1 MTGGV
6 FTQAREPAARVRGV
20 SSVPPPSPSEPA
32 RLAALARYRVL
43 GTPPEASFDRI
54 TRLAA
59 QVLGVP
65 LAAVN
70 LVGEDHQWTKACLGG
85 EATETAL
92 GESFCVWTVRQEGA
106 VLVVPDARQDPRF
119 RDYAAVRSGAVVA
132 YAGAPLVTPDGHRIG
147 TLCVT
152 APRPRDFTPAEQETL
167 ELLAGMVVDEL
178 ELRLRTEEL
187 TRARDHAHT
196 LRDLAELMG
205 EPLSPGEMARRAL
218 RLLGGAMRL
227 DWAGLLHLSA
237 QASEVLSD
245 HASAPADG
253 FGAEVRWRLLDPA
266 GELRPT
272 LLGWERVFLDDAA
285 AVAGRCPELLTAG
298 LASAAWLHVQV
309 EEERHMPG
317 GAYVLLLARL
327 GEPAAWSEEER
338 LLLEAAARS
347 VGVALE
353 RAEYLQALEHA
364 ALTDALT
371 GLGNR
376 RALDDALDEAD
387 TRLAAT
393 GEGYVLGVV
402 DLDGMKRVNDE
413 RGHASGDDL
422 LREFGRGLPAPGL
435 HAYRLGGDEYALL
448 GPVAPG
454 DDPTRWAERLR
465 RQVREAV
472 ARVQAQGYPADA
484 SLGVAA
490 VPGDAPGATGALRRA
505 DARMYEDKRERGT
518 GRGTRRD
525 EPAEHPLA
533 WET

>member
-1 MTGGV
+1 M
-6 FTQAREPAARVRGV
+6 
-20 SSVPPPSPSEPA
+20 SVPPPSSSEPA

-59 QVLGVP
+59 RVLGVP
-65 LAAVN
+65 VAAVN
-70 LVGEDHQWTKACLGG
+70 LVGGDHQWTKACLGG
-85 EATETAL
+85 SATETAL
-92 GESFCVWTVRQEGA
+92 NGSFCVWTVREAQ
-106 VLVVPDARQDPRF
+106 VMVVPDARQDPRF
-119 RDYAAVRSGAVVA
+119 RDFPSVRSGRVVA
-132 YAGAPLVTPDGHRIG
+132 YAGAPLVTPDGHPIG

-152 APRPRDFTPAEQETL
+152 APEPRDFAPAERETL

-227 DWAGLLHLSA
+227 DWAGLLHLSD
-237 QASEVLSD
+237 QAPEVLSD
-245 HASAPADG
+245 HASAPADP

-266 GELRPT
+266 GELRTT

-285 AVAGRCPELLTAG
+285 AVARRCPELLRDG

-309 EEERHMPG
+309 EEGRHVPG

-327 GEPAAWSEEER
+327 GEPAAWSGEER

-353 RAEYLQALEHA
+353 RAEYLQALERA

-387 TRLAAT
+387 GRLAAA

-422 LREFGRGLPAPGL
+422 LREFGRGLLAPGL
-435 HAYRLGGDEYALL
+435 QAYRLGGDEYALL
-448 GPVAPG
+448 ATVTPG
-454 DDPTRWAERLR
+454 QDPTHWADLLR

-472 ARVQAQGYPADA
+472 ARVQEQGYPADA

-490 VPGDAPGATGALRRA
+490 VPGDAGGATGALRRA

-518 GRGTRRD
+518 GRDAHRD
-525 EPAEHPLA
+525 EPTSQPLPCEA
-533 WET
+533 

>member
-1 MTGGV
+1 M
-6 FTQAREPAARVRGV
+6 
-20 SSVPPPSPSEPA
+20 SSVPPPPPSSEPA
-32 RLAALARYRVL
+32 RLAALTRYRVL
-43 GTPPEASFDRI
+43 GTPPEASFNRV

-85 EATETAL
+85 DVTATAL
-92 GESFCVWTVRQEGA
+92 DGSFCVWAVRQEGA

-119 RDYAAVRSGAVVA
+119 RDFPSVRSGVVVA

-152 APRPRDFTPAEQETL
+152 APEPRDFTPAEQETL
-167 ELLAGMVVDEL
+167 ELLAEMVVDEL

-205 EPLSPGEMARRAL
+205 EPLGPGEMARRAL

-227 DWAGLLHLSA
+227 DWAGLLHLSE

-245 HASAPADG
+245 LASAPAAR

-266 GELRPT
+266 GGLRAT
-272 LLGWERVFLDDAA
+272 LLSWERVFLDDAA
-285 AVAGRCPELLTAG
+285 AVTERCPELLGTG
-298 LASAAWLHVQV
+298 LASLAWLHVQV
-309 EEERHMPG
+309 EEEGHAPD

-327 GEPAAWSEEER
+327 GEPAAWLPEER

-353 RAEYLQALEHA
+353 RAEHLQALERA

-376 RALDDALDEAD
+376 RALDDALDDAD
-387 TRLAAT
+387 ARFADT

-422 LREFGRGLPAPGL
+422 LREFALGLPAPGL
-435 HAYRLGGDEYALL
+435 HVYRLGGDEYALL
-448 GPVAPG
+448 APVAPG
-454 DDPTRWAERLR
+454 EDPRERAELLR
-465 RQVREAV
+465 RQVQEAV
-472 ARVQAQGYPADA
+472 ARVQEQGYPADA

-490 VPGDAPGATGALRRA
+490 VPGDAGGATAALRRA
-505 DARMYEDKRERGT
+505 DACMYADKRERGT
-518 GRGTRRD
+518 GRDTRRD
-525 EPAEHPLA
+525 ESAEHPLPCEA
-533 WET
+533 

>member
-1 MTGGV
+1 M
-6 FTQAREPAARVRGV
+6 
-20 SSVPPPSPSEPA
+20 SVPPPSPSEPA

-43 GTPPEASFDRI
+43 GTPPETSFDRV

-59 QVLGVP
+59 RVLGVP

-70 LVGEDHQWTKACLGG
+70 LVGEDHQWTKACVGG
-85 EATETAL
+85 DVTATAL
-92 GESFCVWTVRQEGA
+92 DESFCVWTVRQEGA
-106 VLVVPDARQDPRF
+106 VMVVPDARQDPRF
-119 RDYAAVRSGAVVA
+119 RDLPSVRSGEVVA
-132 YAGAPLVTPDGHRIG
+132 YAGAPLVTPDGHRLG

-152 APRPRDFTPAEQETL
+152 APQPRGFGEAECETL
-167 ELLAGMVVDEL
+167 ELLAEMVIDEL

-205 EPLSPGEMARRAL
+205 EPLSPGEMAQRAL
-218 RLLGGAMRL
+218 RLLAGAMRL
-227 DWAGLLHLSA
+227 DWAGLLHLSGGG
-237 QASEVLSD
+237 SEVLSD

-266 GELRPT
+266 GGLRAT
-272 LLGWERVFLDDAA
+272 LLGWERVFLDDAG
-285 AVAGRCPELLTAG
+285 AVAGRCPELLGTG

-309 EEERHMPG
+309 EDGRHMPG

-327 GEPAAWSEEER
+327 GDPAVWLAEER

-353 RAEYLQALEHA
+353 RAEHLQALERA

-376 RALDDALDEAD
+376 RALDDALDDAD
-387 TRLAAT
+387 ARLAAA

-422 LREFGRGLPAPGL
+422 LREFGRSLLAPGL

-448 GPVAPG
+448 APVAPG
-454 DDPTRWAERLR
+454 HDPARWTELLR
-465 RQVREAV
+465 RQVRDAV
-472 ARVQAQGYPADA
+472 ARVQA
-484 SLGVAA
+484 
-490 VPGDAPGATGALRRA
+490 
-505 DARMYEDKRERGT
+505 
-518 GRGTRRD
+518 
-525 EPAEHPLA
+525 
-533 WET
+533 